1 MRSSDDGLV
10 VDAFV
15 EWAALSVM
23 CGCLSTL
30 SRPRHQESQ
39 SLAIPRVACGPL
51 NVGEQLAALWT
62 ACDVSGACVQHPSA
76 RGS

>member
-39 SLAIPRVACGPL
+39 WLAAPEVACGPL
-51 NVGEQLAALWT
+51 SMGEQRSALWT
-62 ACDVSGACVQHPSA
+62 ARHVPSA
-76 RGS
+76 RVQHASAWSS